1 MRWREKTP
9 GEAADRPSVNS
20 GSGECMRQA
29 AIADKAEVSSKE
41 ADMRTDWVMAVA
53 LIAVA
58 FAGGA
63 LAATPA
69 EAQWWRPA
77 PRPEIRYGDMD
88 RDGDGVI
95 TRSEWRGT
103 RQAFDAADWN
113 RDGVLS
119 GDEVRLDARD

>member
-1 MRWREKTP
+1 MRWRAKTP

-29 AIADKAEVSSKE
+29 TNADKAEVSSKE
-41 ADMRTDWVMAVA
+41 ARMRMRTDRFLAVA

-58 FAGGA
+58 FAGGV

-113 RDGVLS
+113 H
-119 GDEVRLDARD
+119 